1 MGGRVC
7 VHNIIWLKAYLEVI
21 IYIYGLHMDNN
32 FKEKGVG
39 KNLFPCDKLFGG
51 TIFIIQRRICAPFIL
66 FSPSRMVMVWQV

>member
-1 MGGRVC
+1 M
-7 VHNIIWLKAYLEVI
+7 E
-21 IYIYGLHMDNN
+21 NN